1 MSDHVFVSST
11 SQFIAFLLASILF
24 IQVPGPSLLFTI
36 GRALTVGRRDALL
49 SAVGN
54 GIGVFGQIVALAI
67 GLGALVA
74 ASATAFT
81 ILKLAGTAYV
91 VYLGVQA
98 IRHRGDARLSLAS
111 VSGMPRSASAWGSIR
126 TGSVV
131 GITNPKTLV
140 FFAAFLPQFI
150 DASVPA
156 APQLLALGALF
167 CAMAIVSDGCWVIA
181 ASRARDWFAR
191 KPQRLDH
198 LGTAGGAMMI
208 GLGATLATTGSA
220 SH

>member
-1 MSDHVFVSST
+1 MRDHGFVSST
-11 SQFIAFLLASILF
+11 SQLIAFVFASILF

-36 GRALTVGRRDALL
+36 GRALTVGRREALL

-54 GIGVFGQIVALAI
+54 GIGIFGQIIALAV

-74 ASATAFT
+74 ASSTAFT
-81 ILKLAGTAYV
+81 AVKLAGAVYV

-98 IRHRGDARLSLAS
+98 IRHRADARRALAD
-111 VSGMPRSASAWGSIR
+111 VSGPVRSASSWSAIR
-126 TGSVV
+126 TGSIV
-131 GITNPKTLV
+131 GVTNPKTLV

-150 DASVPA
+150 DVSAPA

-181 ASRARDWFAR
+181 ASQARAWFAH

-198 LGTAGGAMMI
+198 LGAAGGAMMI
-208 GLGATLATTGSA
+208 GLGATLTTTTQP
-220 SH
+220 

>member
-1 MSDHVFVSST
+1 MSDHGFVSST
-11 SQFIAFLLASILF
+11 SQLVAFVLASILF
-24 IQVPGPSLLFTI
+24 IQVPGPSLLFTL

-54 GIGVFGQIVALAI
+54 GVGVFGQIVALAI

-81 ILKLAGTAYV
+81 VLKLAGAAYV

-98 IRHRGDARLSLAS
+98 IRHRGQARLALDLR
-111 VSGMPRSASAWGSIR
+111 GKPRSASAWGSIR
-126 TGSVV
+126 TGIVV
-131 GITNPKTLV
+131 GVTNPKTLV
-140 FFAAFLPQFI
+140 FFAAFLPQFV
-150 DASVPA
+150 DASAPA
-156 APQLLALGALF
+156 ALQLLLLGALF
-167 CAMAIVSDGCWVIA
+167 CVMAIVSDGCWVVA

>member
-1 MSDHVFVSST
+1 MSST
-11 SQFIAFLLASILF
+11 SQFVAFLLASILF

-54 GIGVFGQIVALAI
+54 GVGVFGQIVALAI

-81 ILKLAGTAYV
+81 VLKLAGAAYV
-91 VYLGVQA
+91 AYLGVQA
-98 IRHRGDARLSLAS
+98 IRHRGDARQAL
-111 VSGMPRSASAWGSIR
+111 VGMSETPQSASAWGSIR
-126 TGSVV
+126 TGMVV
-131 GITNPKTLV
+131 GVTNPKTLV

-150 DASVPA
+150 DASAPA
-156 APQLLALGALF
+156 AVQLLALGALF
-167 CAMAIVSDGCWVIA
+167 CAMAIVSDGCWVVA

-191 KPQRLDH
+191 KPKRLDH

-220 SH
+220 NH

>member
-1 MSDHVFVSST
+1 MSDHGFVSST
-11 SQFIAFLLASILF
+11 SQLVAFVLASILF
-24 IQVPGPSLLFTI
+24 IQVPGPSLLFTL

-54 GIGVFGQIVALAI
+54 GVGVFGQIVALAI

-81 ILKLAGTAYV
+81 VLKLAGAAYV

-98 IRHRGDARLSLAS
+98 IRHRGQARLALDLR
-111 VSGMPRSASAWGSIR
+111 GKPRSASAWGSIR
-126 TGSVV
+126 TGIVV
-131 GITNPKTLV
+131 GVTNPKTLV

-150 DASVPA
+150 DASAPA
-156 APQLLALGALF
+156 ALQLLLLGALF
-167 CAMAIVSDGCWVIA
+167 CVMAIVSDGCWVVA

-198 LGTAGGAMMI
+198 LGAAGGAMMI